1 MDGLLDTHATDDLQ
15 SMKSDFLR
23 PDLLEAQSTGSM
35 KGNLLAV
42 DDDFQDQIKNLD
54 RMFDADGLSM
64 LKSDRSEKF
73 ERTK

>member
-1 MDGLLDTHATDDLQ
+1 MDGLLDTHATDEVQ
-15 SMKSDFLR
+15 SMKSDLLR

-35 KGNLLAV
+35 NANLLAV
-42 DDDFQDQIKNLD
+42 DDDLQDQIKNLD
-54 RMFDADGLSM
+54 KMFDAQGLEA